1 MGKTLFLFTRKR
13 GCPAS
18 TVLPLLAVL
27 LFSSAC
33 APRYTPTVTETALR
47 YSPVRVASGI
57 PAKPGSMTWS
67 PDGRRLAFIGKKLT
81 VYDTGSG
88 EQKSFSIDNPYY
100 AAWAPDNTL
109 YVLSRDKTGNEILC
123 SLDGVHFTIKPIPL
137 DSDADAIYPIAGGK
151 SLIILF
157 TTMKSHSFGTTISN
171 TVVLRNVAANRSR
184 PVYRSTR
191 TYMMKNPDI
200 ASWTAWMHAGPSP
213 LDDAMLIMEHVKPPD
228 VAFFTKVNSIDLA
241 TGESSAMSDPN
252 TKRTYLSASWSPDGR
267 RAVMTGGNGRIEV
280 RDRLGKG
287 IAFDWSRAGIY
298 PSWNPGGSRIY
309 SGGYLIDSDGKNEEA
324 LLANA
329 AGSIAQWSPDGATLA
344 VATGDELLLFRNIL
358 TSYVLPDRPLDKVLS
373 EKLSLLKGL
382 LTEGAISPREYNERR
397 DNLIIRSEVG
407 K

>member
-1 MGKTLFLFTRKR
+1 MGKALFLFNWKR

-18 TVLPLLAVL
+18 TALALLAVL

-33 APRYTPTVTETALR
+33 APRHAPSVTETALR
-47 YSPVRVASGI
+47 YSPARIASGV

-81 VYDTGSG
+81 VYDAGSG
-88 EQKSFSIDNPYY
+88 EQKFFSIDNPYY

-109 YVLSRDKTGNEILC
+109 YVLSRDKTGKEVLR
-123 SLDGVHFTIKPIPL
+123 SLDGINFTIKPIPL
-137 DSDADAIYPIAGGK
+137 DADADAIYPVAGGK
-151 SLIILF
+151 GLIILS

-171 TVVLRNVAANRSR
+171 TVVLRNVPANGSKT
-184 PVYRSTR
+184 VYRSVR
-191 TYMMKNPDI
+191 TYMLKNPDV
-200 ASWTAWMHAGPSP
+200 ASWTAWMHAGLSP

-241 TGESSAMSDPN
+241 TGEISEMSDPN

-267 RAVMTGGNGRIEV
+267 RAVMTDGSGRIEV

-287 IAFDWSRAGIY
+287 IVIDSSRAGIY

-309 SGGYLIDSDGKNEEA
+309 SGGCLIDSDGKNKEA

-329 AGSIAQWSPDGATLA
+329 AGSISQWSPDGATLA

-358 TSYVLPDRPLDKVLS
+358 PTYVLPDRPLDKALS
-373 EKLSLLKGL
+373 EKLSLLKDL
-382 LTEGAISPREYNERR
+382 LTEGVISPPEYKERR
-397 DNLIIRSEVG
+397 DNLIIKSEEG